1 MPFVMMR
8 FKEKI
13 FRVVFRTASNS
24 YDGSHFKYR
33 RNLNVMVSVSKRVNI
48 LQNTPPFKDV
58 RIFKVERGK
67 REKWSGCLYL
77 KLNEKCSL

>member
-13 FRVVFRTASNS
+13 FRVVFRTVSNS

-33 RNLNVMVSVSKRVNI
+33 RNLNVMVSVSERVNI

-58 RIFKVERGK
+58 RILRWNEG
-67 REKWSGCLYL
+67 REKNGVVVCI
-77 KLNEKCSL
+77 